1 MFKKP
6 IYAAIFLIITAEDLL
21 SDVGNF
27 VSGTITDRNNEPL
40 VGANIILEG
49 TFLGSTTDMNGFYKI
64 DDIDPGKYT
73 IFVSYIG
80 YKSEE
85 MELYISEF
93 QSDDNT
99 DESES
104 SFSSKLGLDEEFDPD
119 ESTSDILKAPFHE
132 NLNFTLRVDALE
144 TDQIVVSASKKKEK
158 IIDAPITIAAVS
170 NQNIR
175 RNISSDIGSVL
186 KTVRGVEVYQ
196 AGLGRTAINV
206 RGFMSAFNGR
216 FVSLVDG
223 ANYMEPTFFIGYGN
237 SYPFISEDIERAEV
251 VFGPS
256 SALYGPNAHNGLLNI
271 ITKHIRDSNGGMI
284 AFTTGSSNLAAQRF
298 RFAKTIGNYGF
309 KVSGEVS
316 SNYDW
321 NYPRNFGLDYD
332 MNGIITSQ
340 SEHEEAILWDE
351 SGNTPTAWNDINQD
365 GVWNHSEQ
373 MLVMSTKFERQM
385 VRRRSSMAFY
395 YEPSKGPELSGG
407 AEYYFNHSYL
417 PFDAGLNF
425 IDYSTSSAW
434 FKVTAEKYYA
444 RIHYLN
450 TEGEKYWNS
459 DAAYYTM
466 LRDGSDIYDA
476 VSKTVKQDFLTNNVL
491 RGDTQFNHSLS
502 STSDIIAGVDFS
514 LYRPESNR
522 LFLDDKGPDS
532 RPFWWAKP
540 DSTIGE
546 NIKINEVGAYIQYS
560 SELPYDLKLVTAGR
574 IDKHTYFDYN
584 FSPRLAIQ
592 WNGLQGGNIRF
603 TVNRAFQ
610 TPSIFNL
617 HLLQYYNANQSNAFI
632 PLYYDRISMD
642 WKVINFFDPEYADK
656 VRAGLIDLNTVYW
669 SPLNTV
675 FMGNK
680 DGFKINETIEIPPL
694 RPEVVD
700 SYEIGLKKLVNSRTF
715 IDLSA
720 FYSTYKNFITPLRMV
735 HSFYPNDD
743 PYQSQWVTHQG
754 ADHIDNYLDKIQA
767 VYSYTSTGLTTVYG
781 FDLLTKY
788 AFDDYEL
795 SASVSYYGN
804 VSFEDEH
811 DNEMPSLAEW
821 EQQNFD
827 NDTLNYFLNNLV
839 KAISPKENS
848 LSFNAP
854 STKGF
859 LSLGKNNLFLYNLF
873 AKINLTYT
881 SKFDFISGYHVNTDD
896 VNIISLS
903 PNQFYNNPGSIGGN
917 ILIDLSISYSFNN
930 YVFRLALN
938 NLTDQDGPRLVSTPP
953 LRRNFQTEF
962 VYEF

>member
-1 MFKKP
+1 MLKNS
-6 IYAAIFLIITAEDLL
+6 IYILIFFFITLESLF
-21 SDVGNF
+21 SEVGHF
-27 VSGTITDRNNEPL
+27 VSGTITDRNKEPL
-40 VGANIILEG
+40 VGANIILKG

-64 DDIDPGKYT
+64 DNIDPGKYT

-80 YKSEE
+80 YRSQD

-93 QSDDNT
+93 QSQDNT

-104 SFSSKLGLDEEFDPD
+104 SFSSKLGLDEEIDVD
-119 ESTSDILKAPFHE
+119 ASTSDILKAPSHE
-132 NLNFTLRVDALE
+132 NLNFILRVDALE

-158 IIDAPITIAAVS
+158 IIDAPITIAVVS

-321 NYPRNFGLDYD
+321 NYPRNFGQDYD
-332 MNGIITSQ
+332 MNGIITTQ

-373 MLVMSTKFERQM
+373 MLVMNTKFERQM
-385 VRRRSSMAFY
+385 VRRRSNMAFY
-395 YEPSKGPELSGG
+395 YEPSKGPEISGG

-425 IDYSTSSAW
+425 IDYSTSSVW

-450 TEGEKYWNS
+450 THGEKYWNS

-491 RGDTQFNHSLS
+491 RGDTQLNHSLS

-540 DSTIGE
+540 DSIIGE
-546 NIKINEVGAYIQYS
+546 NIEINEVGAYVQYS

-584 FSPRLAIQ
+584 LSPRLAIQ
-592 WNGLQGGNIRF
+592 WNGLKGGNIRF
-603 TVNRAFQ
+603 TMNRAFQ

-743 PYQSQWVTHQG
+743 PFQSQWVTHQG
-754 ADHIDNYLDKIQA
+754 TDHIDNYLDKIQA

-859 LSLGKNNLFLYNLF
+859 LSFGKNNLLLNDLF

-917 ILIDLSISYSFNN
+917 ILIDLSISYSFND

>member
-1 MFKKP
+1 MYFRQRTFIK
-6 IYAAIFLIITAEDLL
+6 ISITFLLL
-21 SDVGNF
+21 VVGLHSSPNRYI
-27 VSGTITDRNNEPL
+27 SGTVLDTRSNPL
-40 VGANIILEG
+40 YGANVVLQN
-49 TFLGSTTDMNGFYKI
+49 TYQGSTTDSLGFYKI
-64 DDIDPGKYT
+64 EGLDVGKYT
-73 IFVSYIG
+73 IMVSYIG
-80 YKSEE
+80 YRSQKIDI
-85 MELYISEF
+85 YISEF
-93 QSDDNT
+93 DAKDKSA
-99 DESES
+99 SEIN
-104 SFSSKLGLDEEFDPD
+104 FSSKLQIYEEDDVLDEN
-119 ESTSDILKAPFHE
+119 ILKASFHD
-132 NLNFTLRVDALE
+132 NINFELELDALE

-158 IIDAPITIAAVS
+158 VIDAPITIAAVS

-175 RNISSDIGSVL
+175 RSISSDIGNVL

-298 RFAKTIGNYGF
+298 RFAKTIGNYGY

-321 NYPRNFGLDYD
+321 NYPRNFGQDYD

-373 MLVMSTKFERQM
+373 MLVMNTKFERQM

-395 YEPSKGPELSGG
+395 YEPSKGLELSGG

-476 VSKTVKQDFLTNNVL
+476 VSKTIKQDFLTNNVL

-502 STSDIIAGVDFS
+502 TTSDIIAGVDFS

-540 DSTIGE
+540 DSIIGDD
-546 NIKINEVGAYIQYS
+546 IKINEVGAYIQYS

-603 TVNRAFQ
+603 TINRAFQ

-715 IDLSA
+715 IDLSM

-859 LSLGKNNLFLYNLF
+859 LSFGKNNLFFYNLF
-873 AKINLTYT
+873 AKIDLTYT

-917 ILIDLSISYSFNN
+917 ILIDLSVSYSFND

>member
-6 IYAAIFLIITAEDLL
+6 IYIAIFLLITSENLF

-27 VSGTITDRNNEPL
+27 VSGTVTDRNNEPL
-40 VGANIILEG
+40 VGANIILKG

-64 DDIDPGKYT
+64 DNIDPGKYT

-80 YKSEE
+80 YRSEE

-93 QSDDNT
+93 QSEDNT

-104 SFSSKLGLDEEFDPD
+104 SFSSKLGLDEEFDAD

-321 NYPRNFGLDYD
+321 NYPRNFGQDYD

-373 MLVMSTKFERQM
+373 MLVMNTKFERQM

-491 RGDTQFNHSLS
+491 RGDTQFNHPLS

-540 DSTIGE
+540 DSIIGE
-546 NIKINEVGAYIQYS
+546 NIEINEVGAYIQYS

-603 TVNRAFQ
+603 TMNRAFQ

-859 LSLGKNNLFLYNLF
+859 LSFGKNNLFLYNLF

-917 ILIDLSISYSFNN
+917 ILIDLSISYSFND

>member
-1 MFKKP
+1 MFKKL
-6 IYAAIFLIITAEDLL
+6 IYIAIFLLIMAENLF

-27 VSGTITDRNNEPL
+27 VSGTVTDRNNEPL
-40 VGANIILEG
+40 VGANIILKG

-80 YKSEE
+80 YRSEE

-93 QSDDNT
+93 QSEDNT

-104 SFSSKLGLDEEFDPD
+104 SFSSKLGIDEEFDAD

-321 NYPRNFGLDYD
+321 NYPRNFGQDYD

-365 GVWNHSEQ
+365 GGWNHSEQ
-373 MLVMSTKFERQM
+373 MLVMNTKFERQM

-540 DSTIGE
+540 DSIIGE
-546 NIKINEVGAYIQYS
+546 NIEINEVGAYIQYS

-603 TVNRAFQ
+603 TMNRAFQ

-859 LSLGKNNLFLYNLF
+859 LSFGKNNLFLYNLF

-917 ILIDLSISYSFNN
+917 IIIDLSISYSFND

>member
-1 MFKKP
+1 MNKRN
-6 IYAAIFLIITAEDLL
+6 IIIFLLICMFTGNLL
-21 SDVGNF
+21 SQVNHF
-27 VSGTITDRNNEPL
+27 ISGTVVDANDEPL
-40 VGANIILEG
+40 IGANIILKG
-49 TFLGSTTDMNGFYKI
+49 TFFGSTTDTSGFYKVESI
-64 DDIDPGKYT
+64 EPGKYT
-73 IFVSYIG
+73 MLISYIG
-80 YKSEE
+80 YKSQEL
-85 MELYISEF
+85 ELYLSEF
-93 QSDDNT
+93 QSEINT
-99 DESES
+99 DASES
-104 SFSSKLGLDEEFDPD
+104 SFSAKLGIDEEYFD
-119 ESTSDILKAPFHE
+119 EVAGSDIIKAPFHE
-132 NLNFTLRVDALE
+132 NINFILLVDALE

-175 RNISSDIGSVL
+175 RSISSDIGNVL
-186 KTVRGVEVYQ
+186 KTIRGVEVYQ
-196 AGLGRTAINV
+196 AGAGRTAINV

-223 ANYMEPTFFIGYGN
+223 ANYMEPTFFIAYGN

-271 ITKHIRDSNGGMI
+271 ITKHIRDSNGGTI
-284 AFTTGSSNLAAQRF
+284 AFTTGSNNLAAQRF
-298 RFAKTIGNYGF
+298 RYAKTIGNYGF

-321 NYPRNFGLDYD
+321 NYPRNFGQDYD
-332 MNGIITSQ
+332 MNGTITPQ

-351 SGNTPTAWNDINQD
+351 SNNTPTAWNDINQD

-373 MLVMSTKFERQM
+373 MMVMNTKFERQM
-385 VRRRSSMAFY
+385 VRRRSSLAFF

-425 IDYSTSSAW
+425 IDYNTSSVW
-434 FKVTAEKYYA
+434 LKVTSEKYYA

-450 TEGEKYWNS
+450 TQGEKFWNS
-459 DAAYYTM
+459 DAVYYTM

-476 VSKTVKQDFLTNNVL
+476 VSKTIKQDFLKNNVL
-491 RGDTQFNHSLS
+491 RGDTQFNHSIS
-502 STSDIIAGVDFS
+502 STSDIIAGIDFS

-540 DSTIGE
+540 DSIIGK
-546 NIKINEVGAYIQYS
+546 NIEINEFGAYIQYS

-592 WNGLQGGNIRF
+592 WNGLKGGNIRF
-603 TVNRAFQ
+603 TMNRAFQ

-617 HLLQYYNANQSNAFI
+617 HLLQYYNANQSNAFM

-656 VRAGLIDLNTVYW
+656 VRAGLIDLNTVHW

-694 RPEVVD
+694 RPEIVD
-700 SYEIGLKKLVNSRTF
+700 SYEVGLKKLLNNRTF
-715 IDLSA
+715 IDISA

-735 HSFYPNDD
+735 HSFYPNDE
-743 PYQSQWVTHQG
+743 PFQSQWVTHQG
-754 ADHIDNYLDKIQA
+754 SDHIDNYLDKIQA

-781 FDLLTKY
+781 FDFLTKY
-788 AFDDYEL
+788 AVDDYEL
-795 SASVSYYGN
+795 SASISYYGN
-804 VSFEDEH
+804 VAFEDEH
-811 DNEMPSLAEW
+811 DNEMPSLADW

-854 STKGF
+854 TTKGF
-859 LSLGKNNLFLYNLF
+859 LSLGKNNLFFNDLF
-873 AKINLTYT
+873 AKINFTYT
-881 SKFDFISGYHVNTDD
+881 SKFDFISGYHVNTANS
-896 VNIISLS
+896 NIISLS
-903 PNQFYNNPGSIGGN
+903 PNQFYDNPGPIGGN
-917 ILIDLSISYSFNN
+917 ILVDLSISYSFSD
-930 YVFRLALN
+930 YVFRFALN
-938 NLTDQDGPRLVSTPP
+938 NITDQDGPRLVSTPP

>member
-1 MFKKP
+1 MFKKT
-6 IYAAIFLIITAEDLL
+6 IYIAIFLLIMAENLF

-27 VSGTITDRNNEPL
+27 VSGTVTDRNNEPL
-40 VGANIILEG
+40 VGANIILKG

-80 YKSEE
+80 YRSEE

-93 QSDDNT
+93 QSEDNT

-104 SFSSKLGLDEEFDPD
+104 SFSSKLGIDEEFDAD

-321 NYPRNFGLDYD
+321 NYPRNFGQDYD

-373 MLVMSTKFERQM
+373 MLVMNTKFERQM

-491 RGDTQFNHSLS
+491 RGDTQFNHPLS

-540 DSTIGE
+540 DSIIGE
-546 NIKINEVGAYIQYS
+546 NIEINEVGAYIQYS

-603 TVNRAFQ
+603 TMNRAFQ

-859 LSLGKNNLFLYNLF
+859 LSFGKNNLFLYNLF

-917 ILIDLSISYSFNN
+917 ILIDLSISYSFND

>member
-1 MFKKP
+1 MYFRQKTFIK
-6 IYAAIFLIITAEDLL
+6 ISITFLLL
-21 SDVGNF
+21 VVGLHSSPNRYI
-27 VSGTITDRNNEPL
+27 SGTVLDTRSNPL
-40 VGANIILEG
+40 YGANVVLQN
-49 TFLGSTTDMNGFYKI
+49 TYQGSTTDSLGFYKI
-64 DDIDPGKYT
+64 EGLDVGKYT
-73 IFVSYIG
+73 IMVSYIG
-80 YKSEE
+80 YRSQKIDI
-85 MELYISEF
+85 YISEF
-93 QSDDNT
+93 DAKDKSA
-99 DESES
+99 SEIN
-104 SFSSKLGLDEEFDPD
+104 FSSKLQIYEEDDVLDEN
-119 ESTSDILKAPFHE
+119 ILKASFHD
-132 NLNFTLRVDALE
+132 NINFELELDALE

-158 IIDAPITIAAVS
+158 VIDAPITIAAVS

-298 RFAKTIGNYGF
+298 RFAKTIGNYGY

-321 NYPRNFGLDYD
+321 NYPRNFGQDYD

-373 MLVMSTKFERQM
+373 MLVMNTKFERQM

-476 VSKTVKQDFLTNNVL
+476 VSKTIKQDFLTNNVL

-502 STSDIIAGVDFS
+502 TTSDIIAGVDFS

-540 DSTIGE
+540 DSIIGDD
-546 NIKINEVGAYIQYS
+546 IKINEVGAYIQYS

-603 TVNRAFQ
+603 TINRAFQ

-859 LSLGKNNLFLYNLF
+859 LSFGKNNLFFYNLF
-873 AKINLTYT
+873 AKIDLTYT

-917 ILIDLSISYSFNN
+917 ILIDLSISYSFND

>member
-6 IYAAIFLIITAEDLL
+6 IYIAIFLLITSENLF

-27 VSGTITDRNNEPL
+27 VSGTVTDRNNEPL
-40 VGANIILEG
+40 VGANIILKG

-80 YKSEE
+80 YRSEE

-93 QSDDNT
+93 QSEDNT

-104 SFSSKLGLDEEFDPD
+104 SFSSKLGLDEEFDAD

-321 NYPRNFGLDYD
+321 NYPRNFGQDYD

-373 MLVMSTKFERQM
+373 MLVMNTKFERQM

-491 RGDTQFNHSLS
+491 RGDTQFNHPLS

-540 DSTIGE
+540 DSIIGE
-546 NIKINEVGAYIQYS
+546 NIEINEVGAYIQYS

-592 WNGLQGGNIRF
+592 WNGLKGGNIRF
-603 TVNRAFQ
+603 TMNRAFQ

-859 LSLGKNNLFLYNLF
+859 LSFGKNNLFVYDLF

-917 ILIDLSISYSFNN
+917 ILIDLSISYSFND

>member
-1 MFKKP
+1 MFKKT
-6 IYAAIFLIITAEDLL
+6 IYIAIFLLIMAENLF

-27 VSGTITDRNNEPL
+27 VSGTVTDRNNEPL
-40 VGANIILEG
+40 VGANIILKG

-80 YKSEE
+80 YRSEE

-93 QSDDNT
+93 QSEDNT

-104 SFSSKLGLDEEFDPD
+104 SFSSKLGLDEEFDAD

-321 NYPRNFGLDYD
+321 NYPRNFGQDYD

-340 SEHEEAILWDE
+340 AEHEEAILWDE

-373 MLVMSTKFERQM
+373 MLVMNTKFERQM

-450 TEGEKYWNS
+450 TQGEKYWNS

-491 RGDTQFNHSLS
+491 RGDTQFNHPLS

-540 DSTIGE
+540 DSIIGE
-546 NIKINEVGAYIQYS
+546 NIEINEVGAYIQYS

-584 FSPRLAIQ
+584 LSPRLAIQ

-603 TVNRAFQ
+603 TMNRAFQ

-859 LSLGKNNLFLYNLF
+859 LSFGKNNLFVYDLF

-917 ILIDLSISYSFNN
+917 ILIDLSISYSFND

>member
-1 MFKKP
+1 MYFRQRTFIK
-6 IYAAIFLIITAEDLL
+6 ISITFLLL
-21 SDVGNF
+21 VVGLHSSPNRYI
-27 VSGTITDRNNEPL
+27 SGTVLDTRSNPL
-40 VGANIILEG
+40 YGANVVLQN
-49 TFLGSTTDMNGFYKI
+49 TYQGSTTDSLGFYKI
-64 DDIDPGKYT
+64 EGLDVGKYT
-73 IFVSYIG
+73 IMVSYIG
-80 YKSEE
+80 YRSQKIDI
-85 MELYISEF
+85 YISEF
-93 QSDDNT
+93 DAKDKSA
-99 DESES
+99 SEIN
-104 SFSSKLGLDEEFDPD
+104 FSSKLQIYEEDDVLDEN
-119 ESTSDILKAPFHE
+119 ILKASFHD
-132 NLNFTLRVDALE
+132 NINFELELDALE

-158 IIDAPITIAAVS
+158 VIDAPITIAAVS

-321 NYPRNFGLDYD
+321 NYPRNFGQDYD

-373 MLVMSTKFERQM
+373 MLVMNTKFERQM

-407 AEYYFNHSYL
+407 TEYYFNHSYL

-540 DSTIGE
+540 DSIIGE
-546 NIKINEVGAYIQYS
+546 NIEINEVGAYIQYS

-584 FSPRLAIQ
+584 LSPRLAIQ

-603 TVNRAFQ
+603 TMNRAFQ

-859 LSLGKNNLFLYNLF
+859 LSFGKNNLFFYNLF

-917 ILIDLSISYSFNN
+917 ILIDLSISYSFND

>member
-1 MFKKP
+1 MYFRQRTFIK
-6 IYAAIFLIITAEDLL
+6 ISITFLLL
-21 SDVGNF
+21 VVGLHSSPNRYI
-27 VSGTITDRNNEPL
+27 SGTVLDTRSNPL
-40 VGANIILEG
+40 YGANVVLQN
-49 TFLGSTTDMNGFYKI
+49 TYQGSTTDSLGFYKI
-64 DDIDPGKYT
+64 EGLDVGKYT
-73 IFVSYIG
+73 IMVSYIG
-80 YKSEE
+80 YRSQKIDI
-85 MELYISEF
+85 YISEF
-93 QSDDNT
+93 DAKDKSA
-99 DESES
+99 SEIN
-104 SFSSKLGLDEEFDPD
+104 FSSKLQIYEEDDVLDEN
-119 ESTSDILKAPFHE
+119 ILKAPFHD
-132 NLNFTLRVDALE
+132 NINFELELDALE

-158 IIDAPITIAAVS
+158 VIDAPITIAAVS

-175 RNISSDIGSVL
+175 RSISSDIGNVL

-298 RFAKTIGNYGF
+298 RFAKTIGNYGY

-321 NYPRNFGLDYD
+321 NYPRNFGQDYD

-373 MLVMSTKFERQM
+373 MLVMNTKFERQM

-395 YEPSKGPELSGG
+395 YEPSKGLELSGG

-476 VSKTVKQDFLTNNVL
+476 VSKTIKQDFLTNNVL

-502 STSDIIAGVDFS
+502 TTSDIIAGVDFS

-540 DSTIGE
+540 DSIIGDD
-546 NIKINEVGAYIQYS
+546 IKINEVGAYIQYS

-603 TVNRAFQ
+603 TINRAFQ

-715 IDLSA
+715 IDLSM

-859 LSLGKNNLFLYNLF
+859 LSFGKNNLFFYNLF
-873 AKINLTYT
+873 AKIDLTYT

-917 ILIDLSISYSFNN
+917 ILIDLSVSYSFND

>member
-1 MFKKP
+1 MFKKT
-6 IYAAIFLIITAEDLL
+6 IYIAIFLLTTSENLF

-27 VSGTITDRNNEPL
+27 ISGTVIDRNNEPL
-40 VGANIILEG
+40 VGANIILKG

-64 DDIDPGKYT
+64 NDIDPGKYT
-73 IFVSYIG
+73 IFISYIG

-85 MELYISEF
+85 MELYISEY
-93 QSDDNT
+93 QSEDNT

-104 SFSSKLGLDEEFDPD
+104 SFSSKLGLDEEFDVD

-298 RFAKTIGNYGF
+298 RFAKTMGNYGF

-321 NYPRNFGLDYD
+321 SYPRNFGQDYD
-332 MNGIITSQ
+332 MNGIITTQ

-373 MLVMSTKFERQM
+373 MLVMNTKFERQM

-395 YEPSKGPELSGG
+395 YELSKGAELSGG

-425 IDYSTSSAW
+425 IDYSTYSAW

-450 TEGEKYWNS
+450 TQGEKYWNS

-476 VSKTVKQDFLTNNVL
+476 VSKTVKQDFLANNVL
-491 RGDTQFNHSLS
+491 RGDTQFNHPLS

-540 DSTIGE
+540 DSIIGE
-546 NIKINEVGAYIQYS
+546 NIEINEVGAYIQYS

-603 TVNRAFQ
+603 TMNRAFQ

-859 LSLGKNNLFLYNLF
+859 LSFGKNNLFVYDLF
-873 AKINLTYT
+873 AKINLTYS

-917 ILIDLSISYSFNN
+917 ILIDLSISYSFND

>member
-1 MFKKP
+1 MYFRQRTFIK
-6 IYAAIFLIITAEDLL
+6 ISITFLLL
-21 SDVGNF
+21 VVGLHSSPNRYI
-27 VSGTITDRNNEPL
+27 SGTVLDTRSNPL
-40 VGANIILEG
+40 YGANVVLQN
-49 TFLGSTTDMNGFYKI
+49 TYQGSTTDSLGFYKI
-64 DDIDPGKYT
+64 EGLDVGKYT
-73 IFVSYIG
+73 IMVSYIG
-80 YKSEE
+80 YRSQKIDI
-85 MELYISEF
+85 YISEF
-93 QSDDNT
+93 DAKDKSA
-99 DESES
+99 SEIN
-104 SFSSKLGLDEEFDPD
+104 FSSKLQIYEEDDVLDEN
-119 ESTSDILKAPFHE
+119 ILKASFHD
-132 NLNFTLRVDALE
+132 NINFELELDALE

-158 IIDAPITIAAVS
+158 VIDAPITIAAVS

-298 RFAKTIGNYGF
+298 RFAKTIGNYGY

-321 NYPRNFGLDYD
+321 NYPRNFGQDYD

-351 SGNTPTAWNDINQD
+351 SGNTPTAWDDINQD

-373 MLVMSTKFERQM
+373 MLVMNTKFERQM

-476 VSKTVKQDFLTNNVL
+476 VSKTIKQDFLTNNVL

-502 STSDIIAGVDFS
+502 TTSDIIAGVDFS

-540 DSTIGE
+540 DSIIGDD
-546 NIKINEVGAYIQYS
+546 IKINEVGAYIQYS

-603 TVNRAFQ
+603 TINRAFQ

-715 IDLSA
+715 IDLSM

-859 LSLGKNNLFLYNLF
+859 LSFGKNNLFFYNLF
-873 AKINLTYT
+873 AKIDLTYT

-917 ILIDLSISYSFNN
+917 ILIDLSVSYSFND

>member
-1 MFKKP
+1 MFKKL
-6 IYAAIFLIITAEDLL
+6 IYIAIFLLIMAENLF

-27 VSGTITDRNNEPL
+27 VSGTVTDRNNEPL
-40 VGANIILEG
+40 VGANIILKG

-80 YKSEE
+80 YRSEE

-93 QSDDNT
+93 QSEDNT

-104 SFSSKLGLDEEFDPD
+104 SFSSKLGIDEEFDAD

-321 NYPRNFGLDYD
+321 NYPRNFGQDYD

-373 MLVMSTKFERQM
+373 MLVMNTKFERQM

-540 DSTIGE
+540 DSIIGE
-546 NIKINEVGAYIQYS
+546 NIEINEVGAYIQYS

-584 FSPRLAIQ
+584 FSPRLAVQ

-603 TVNRAFQ
+603 TMNRAFQ

-715 IDLSA
+715 IDISG

-859 LSLGKNNLFLYNLF
+859 LSFGKNNLFLYNLF